1 MGTRLALILAV
12 VMGFIAYIG
21 MKSMVKEREQKL
33 EEEAEP
39 VDILAAKT
47 RIRPN
52 QPDGSSVLSE
62 KNTTGITVQSH
73 YVAAGMIPYRDRARY
88 FGKEV
93 VRELA
98 PDRPIFEDMLK
109 DTNKVALSRAT
120 VTQKFRAVTIGVD
133 SIKGVAG
140 LIKPGDYVDVVG
152 TFAVDDPAARSGAR
166 GNNNAAP
173 ASVSWKGANDAGR
186 VTKTVYILQAAYV
199 LAIDNRTFE
208 VDYGEA
214 RKSPYRTVTLQ
225 VTPDDALRLIDA
237 TDKGKVQLILRNPSD
252 TEPASFEGKPYSDP
266 KSHQP
271 ALSVDITNEIYQTK
285 SKEKE

>member
-12 VMGFIAYIG
+12 VMGFIAFIG
-21 MKSMVKEREQKL
+21 MKSMVKELQREQ
-33 EEEAEP
+33 EEKAEP

-62 KNTTGITVQSH
+62 KNTTGITVQAL
-73 YVAAGMIPYRDRARY
+73 YVPAGAIAYKDRARF

-93 VRELA
+93 IHELA

-120 VTQKFRAVTIGVD
+120 VTQKYRAVTIGVD
-133 SIKGVAG
+133 QIKGVAG

-152 TFAVDDPAARSGAR
+152 TFAVDDLTARTGGRGA
-166 GNNNAAP
+166 NAAP
-173 ASVSWKGANDAGR
+173 AGWKGANDAGR
-186 VTKTVYILQAAYV
+186 VTKTVYILQAAHV

-208 VDYGEA
+208 VDYGET

-225 VTPDDALRLIDA
+225 VNPDDALRLIDA

-252 TEPASFEGKPYSDP
+252 TEPASFQGKPYSDP